1 MGSPGADAFSLGALL
16 RAAAAERFP
25 PVDGGWHR
33 IAPWRAGVE
42 AVVGFTRHSV
52 LAVADDVPD
61 SALDRLGLD
70 GYGGAHQPWV
80 VQALAGEHGWID
92 SLDVLLVASGAGGPP
107 ALVTRVDSVHH
118 PRAVLAR
125 LLRDDVR
132 VLGRAHEPSG
142 GLVTIAA
149 GIGGLTEMSVEIPE
163 PARGAG
169 VGRALITDAL
179 SCVPA
184 GEPVL
189 AAVAPGNSASLRA
202 FLGAGF
208 APVASVQ
215 LYRPG
220 PRRLTA

>member
-1 MGSPGADAFSLGALL
+1 ML
-16 RAAAAERFP
+16 RAAAAGRFR

-42 AVVGFTRHSV
+42 AVVGFTGHAV

-70 GYGGAHQPWV
+70 GYGGAYQPQV

-92 SLDVLLVASGAGGPP
+92 SLDVLLVARGVGGAP
-107 ALVTRVDSVHH
+107 ALVSAVDGARH

-125 LLRDDVR
+125 LLRDDVA
-132 VLGRAHEPSG
+132 VLGRAHDPSG

-149 GIGGLTEMSVEIPE
+149 GIGGLTEMSVEVPE

-169 VGRALITDAL
+169 VGRALIADVL

-220 PRRLTA
+220 RQRLTA